1 MNELKEEL
9 NDIRKVIGF
18 YENLIIKYPYCANL
32 SLSLLFWREREKV
45 FIKKNNLELKESEK
59 TI

>member
-1 MNELKEEL
+1 MNELEEL
-9 NDIRKVIGF
+9 NGIRKVIGF

-32 SLSLLFWREREKV
+32 SLSLLCWREREKM
-45 FIKKNNLELKESEK
+45 FLKKNNLEIKESEK